1 MPCSKTFKILVYPIE
16 EVFRRL
22 NGIPHVPDPDPH
34 PHSILNP
41 IKCSASTTAVPTNTT
56 TTSKKR
62 FLKENGGPGGTI
74 KYRGVRRRPWGRY
87 AAEIRDPK
95 SKERRWLGTFDTAEE
110 AACAYDCAAR
120 AMRGMKARTNFV
132 YPATD
137 PHSPNGPFLPP
148 FNFSNPSQLSIRDL
162 NHTRYQ
168 FGNSSNRPLFAKPP
182 HSMVHHLPFING
194 TSSSSLSST
203 FPIPSVLPATTFFNS
218 SPSSSLWLS
227 DNSSGPFTASTMTL
241 PLKDKNS
248 SVATVVPAPAISTCQ
263 ADDMGMG
270 LFFPQGPSDSGL
282 LEEIVQ
288 GFLPNPTSRNSG
300 LVCSTTSN
308 CTQHSI
314 VSPPTEMSFTGLN
327 LKEIKNESLGFY
339 MDYHPHLESL
349 NGTANSRVVPN
360 SNEIPLNHLQL
371 GQDSMPDDIF
381 Q

>member
-1 MPCSKTFKILVYPIE
+1 ME
-16 EVFRRL
+16 EVVRRL
-22 NGIPHVPDPDPH
+22 NGIPHVPDPHPH
-34 PHSILNP
+34 PILNP
-41 IKCSASTTAVPTNTT
+41 IQCSASTTAVPTNTT

-120 AMRGMKARTNFV
+120 ALRGMKARTNFV

-148 FNFSNPSQLSIRDL
+148 FNFSNPSQLSIGDL
-162 NHTRYQ
+162 NRTRYQ
-168 FGNSSNRPLFAKPP
+168 FGLSSNRPLFAKPP
-182 HSMVHHLPFING
+182 HSLVHHLPFING
-194 TSSSSLSST
+194 TSSSSLSSS
-203 FPIPSVLPATTFFNS
+203 FPTPSVLPATTFFNS

-227 DNSSGPFTASTMTL
+227 DNSTGPFTASTMTL

-282 LEEIVQ
+282 LEEIIQ
-288 GFLPNPTSRNSG
+288 GFLPNPTSGNSG

-339 MDYHPHLESL
+339 MDYHPQLESL
-349 NGTANSRVVPN
+349 NGIANSQVVPN
-360 SNEIPLNHLQL
+360 SNEIPLGHLQL

>member
-1 MPCSKTFKILVYPIE
+1 M
-16 EVFRRL
+16 EV
-22 NGIPHVPDPDPH
+22 
-34 PHSILNP
+34 
-41 IKCSASTTAVPTNTT
+41 
-56 TTSKKR
+56 
-62 FLKENGGPGGTI
+62 GGPGGTI

-132 YPATD
+132 YPVTD

-148 FNFSNPSQLSIRDL
+148 FNFSNPSQLSIGDL
-162 NHTRYQ
+162 NRTRYQ
-168 FGNSSNRPLFAKPP
+168 FGHSSNRPLFAKPP
-182 HSMVHHLPFING
+182 HSLVHHLPFING
-194 TSSSSLSST
+194 ISSSSLSSS
-203 FPIPSVLPATTFFNS
+203 FPTPSVLPATTFFNS

-227 DNSSGPFTASTMTL
+227 DNSTGPFTASTMTL

-248 SVATVVPAPAISTCQ
+248 SVATVVPAPAISTY
-263 ADDMGMG
+263 
-270 LFFPQGPSDSGL
+270 
-282 LEEIVQ
+282 
-288 GFLPNPTSRNSG
+288 GFLPNPTSGNSG

-339 MDYHPHLESL
+339 MDYHPQLESL
-349 NGTANSRVVPN
+349 NGIANSQVVPN
-360 SNEIPLNHLQL
+360 SNEIPLGHLQL